1 MDEAR
6 KLDDFLK
13 TPSSLQA
20 AGPFQPCSFYNSS
33 GDSLEIYASNED
45 HVAERINTLFT
56 VFVSRKDRSKVTGL
70 VIKNLSKHFGK
81 NSRLNFLVAAGKAKV
96 GVLLRGAQLA
106 QETRFEHESI
116 LDRAALVEKTLEQIG
131 ALDVEVPTL
140 QAPA

>member
-1 MDEAR
+1 MQDAR
-6 KLDDFLK
+6 NLDDFLK
-13 TPSSLQA
+13 TAASLRE

-56 VFVSRKDRSKVTGL
+56 VFVSRKDRHKVTGL
-70 VIKNLSKHFGK
+70 VIKNLRKHFGK
-81 NSRLNFLVAAGKAKV
+81 DSKLNFLVAAGKAKV

-116 LDRAALVEKTLEQIG
+116 LDRAGLVEKALETLG
-131 ALDVEVPTL
+131 SLDVDVPSL
-140 QAPA
+140 RRPA